1 MILFDSLDQLA
12 PSHHAHNLVWL
23 PQRLPPNVRLVVST
37 LPDEHDLLNTL
48 EGIITDKNNYVQ
60 VGMLILILLPVEA
73 PGT

>member
-12 PSHHAHNLVWL
+12 PSNHVHNLVWL

-37 LPDEHDLLNTL
+37 LPDEHDLLSTL

-60 VGMLILILLPVEA
+60 VGTGV
-73 PGT
+73 